1 MAHEGAWVHGV
12 LCRCEPAHPG
22 QAVMV
27 VVREMAREGQQLFK
41 KSIRVTF
48 IPGNGFG
55 RAGVDSEP
63 ERGGPPSVGKPG
75 DLQLGFAIGAGVLE
89 HLICGRRADR
99 PTFRDISLILL
110 SRNRQVPGL
119 ATGAVGH
126 KLVDYYSY

>member
-1 MAHEGAWVHGV
+1 MRCPYVITSTIMAHEGAWVHGV

-55 RAGVDSEP
+55 RAGVDGEP
-63 ERGGPPSVGKPG
+63 ERGGPPSVRKPG
-75 DLQLGFAIGAGVLE
+75 DLQLGFAIGAGVLG
-89 HLICGRRADR
+89 HLSSASEGLTGPAGE
-99 PTFRDISLILL
+99 LILIAHRL
-110 SRNRQVPGL
+110 F
-119 ATGAVGH
+119 
-126 KLVDYYSY
+126 